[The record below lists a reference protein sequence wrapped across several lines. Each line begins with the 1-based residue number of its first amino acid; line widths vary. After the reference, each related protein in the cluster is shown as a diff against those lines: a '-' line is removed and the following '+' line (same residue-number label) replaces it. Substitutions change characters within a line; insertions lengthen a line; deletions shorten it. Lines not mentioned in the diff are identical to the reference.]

1 MSGLTMWPPS
11 IHRFWT
17 EDGEVILFNIRGK
30 LEPGL
35 SFGFQVRAPTGLAGR
50 FRHPKALRGFLM
62 IPMGQ

>member
-1 MSGLTMWPPS
+1 MWPPS
-11 IHRFWT
+11 IIHRFRT
-17 EDGEVILFNIRGK
+17 EDGEVLLLDIRGQ

-35 SFGFQVRAPTGLAGR
+35 SFGFEVRALTGVGGR